1 MRRAGSQR
9 LRHSGKRMTWTMGR
23 RIGATHRA
31 TPGKRPRQM
40 TSVHQT
46 RLPRRCLALR
56 RVPLSPPRRTRRRR
70 RPRRSLALRIRRRC
84 TPPPAPAASGR
95 TGCSRLHAPGSGVPT
110 VVRPRRSQRTLR
122 TGCASGWGSSAAR
135 RERGGIILGR
145 GAAREHWLRGGGA
158 GDAPPPKPNSPAPPN
173 FPNSLDCLKECTC
186 GESLR
191 KEPRNGKQHAGVLM
205 EPVVYEHL
213 WGAVLGKWPGVR

>member
-122 TGCASGWGSSAAR
+122 TGCAGGWGSSAAR

-145 GAAREHWLRGGGA
+145 GAAREHWLRGGLLET
-158 GDAPPPKPNSPAPPN
+158 PPPPAKQSGPTQ
-173 FPNSLDCLKECTC
+173 FPKFARLLK
-186 GESLR
+186 G
-191 KEPRNGKQHAGVLM
+191 M
-205 EPVVYEHL
+205 HL
-213 WGAVLGKWPGVR
+213 WGAFAKRAQKWKTARGSPYGTCCV

>member
-1 MRRAGSQR
+1 VALPLTPLRGPAPRRGSPRMRRAGSHR

-31 TPGKRPRQM
+31 TPGKRPRQT

-56 RVPLSPPRRTRRRR
+56 RVPLPPPRRTRRRR

-110 VVRPRRSQRTLR
+110 VVRPRRSQRTLH

-135 RERGGIILGR
+135 RERGGI
-145 GAAREHWLRGGGA
+145 
-158 GDAPPPKPNSPAPPN
+158 
-173 FPNSLDCLKECTC
+173 
-186 GESLR
+186 
-191 KEPRNGKQHAGVLM
+191 
-205 EPVVYEHL
+205 
-213 WGAVLGKWPGVR
+213 VLGPGPGWRRPTPPSQTVRPHPISQIR